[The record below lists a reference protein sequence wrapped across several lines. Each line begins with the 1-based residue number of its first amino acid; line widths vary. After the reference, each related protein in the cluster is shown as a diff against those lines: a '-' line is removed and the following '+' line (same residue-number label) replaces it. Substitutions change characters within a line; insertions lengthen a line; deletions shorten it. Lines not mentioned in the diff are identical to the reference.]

1 MFDVYIDLSRF
12 EAAVRKHELR
22 GGQTRRIVLSG
33 SAGMGGPDLDC
44 EFPRKN
50 GSITVRDHSIDGIT
64 LEEQL
69 FYYRR
74 LIRDYVPRVLVIQAY
89 DNNRAAGYS
98 VLEMMSLLARICTYA
113 RTDLPGI
120 KIYITDARPVVKE
133 PCPDGDAVGVGA
145 ALMAHVKQYNQ
156 MLDEFAAR
164 YEDTTVISF
173 KKDTRFFEEGFVGN
187 YEKPNKALYEADGF
201 HFNEAGRKLYIQ
213 KLSEVLTP
221 HFRED
226 PYV

>member
-1 MFDVYIDLSRF
+1 MFDVHIKLSRF
-12 EAAVRKHELR
+12 EAAVRHHEMR

-33 SAGMGGPDLDC
+33 SNGMGGPDLDLC
-44 EFPRKN
+44 FPKRN
-50 GSITVRDHSIDGIT
+50 DSICVRDHSIDGIT

-89 DNNRAAGYS
+89 ENNRTCGYS
-98 VLEMMSLLARICTYA
+98 VFEMMTLLSRICTYA

-120 KIYITDARPVVKE
+120 KIYITDARPVIKE

-145 ALMAHVKQYNQ
+145 AMLSHVKQFNQ
-156 MLDEFAAR
+156 MLSEYAAR
-164 YEDTTVISF
+164 YEDTAVISF
-173 KKDTRFFEEGFVGN
+173 RDDARFFEDGFAGN

-213 KLSEVLTP
+213 KLSEVLAP
-221 HFRED
+221 HFEED

>member
-1 MFDVYIDLSRF
+1 MFDVHIKLSRF
-12 EAAVRKHELR
+12 EAAVRAHELR

-50 GSITVRDHSIDGIT
+50 GSISVRDHSIDGIT

-69 FYYRR
+69 YYYRR
-74 LIRDYVPRVLVIQAY
+74 LIRDYVPRVLVIQPY
-89 DNNRAAGYS
+89 ENNRACGYS
-98 VLEMMSLLARICTYA
+98 VFEMMTLLARICTYA
-113 RTDLPGI
+113 RIDNPGI
-120 KIYITDARPVVKE
+120 RIYITDARPVIKE

-145 ALMAHVKQYNQ
+145 ALLSHVKQFNQ
-156 MLDEFAAR
+156 MLSEYAAR

-173 KKDTRFFEEGFVGN
+173 KDDARFFEDGQVGN
-187 YEKPNKALYEADGF
+187 YEKPNKTLYEADGF

-213 KLSEVLTP
+213 LLTEALAP
-221 HFRED
+221 HFEED